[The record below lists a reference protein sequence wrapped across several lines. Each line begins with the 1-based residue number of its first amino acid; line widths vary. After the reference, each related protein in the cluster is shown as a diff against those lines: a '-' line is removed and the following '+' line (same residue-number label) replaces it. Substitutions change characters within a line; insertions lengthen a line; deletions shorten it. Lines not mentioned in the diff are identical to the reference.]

1 METNFSKRF
10 LAYLIDFLIFM
21 IVTTMIVGL
30 IPSSNKQQELNEQLL
45 KIENSY
51 IENEITIEEYFK
63 EYSNI
68 LPNYDKENIL
78 LNICNLI
85 FIIGYFV
92 IIPVINDGQTIG
104 KKILKI
110 KILKKEG
117 NLTIKDMIIRNF
129 VTTSLLSLMLS
140 STIIYLIS
148 GKYYFIFTL
157 IINFLQLLLVI
168 ISIFMIIY
176 RKDKSGVHDLITNTS
191 VVEVR

>member
-1 METNFSKRF
+1 MKTNFSKRF